1 MQEKTTNHHHHTP
14 FIAII
19 GRPNVGKSTLFNR
32 LVGRKIAIT
41 DSIPGSTRDIIE
53 RTISFGDMTVS
64 IADTGGRRER
74 ADSDLE
80 TLAIKK
86 SYSVDERADLLLFV
100 VEAHQFLPEDEQLIS
115 YLRQYQ
121 KKVILVVNKCDS
133 HDRDH
138 IASNYHSLGFSP
150 LIMISAEHGRNI
162 DTLKELLQQHLEP
175 VFKANVDTMIDTD
188 DNPQQKPIR
197 LTILGKPNAGK
208 SSLANHLCNNDKSI
222 VSAEAGTT
230 RDSVKN
236 HFTYNNQPYEIID
249 TAGLRRR
256 SKVNDP
262 IEFYSTR
269 RAEASITEA
278 DVVILMI
285 DATEGLTDQDKK
297 IADKIMKEQKPF
309 LFVLSKCDLLSKE
322 DFPRGKDP
330 VKESIADLHEDF
342 PILNYIPAVGIDV
355 IKGNGLSKFMQM
367 VQTLY
372 HQNRK
377 KIDDTEFQ
385 RALIHWRHDLQASTT
400 YQKSTIRSIRQVAT
414 EPPRFIV
421 RTQGKVPKT
430 YVRYLKNRIQKEFEF
445 HLVPIIVEVEGV

>member
-1 MQEKTTNHHHHTP
+1 MQEKTTNNHTP

-32 LVGRKIAIT
+32 LVGKKIAIT

-53 RTISFGDMTVS
+53 RTISLGDLSVS

-80 TLAIKK
+80 TLAIEK
-86 SYSVDERADLLLFV
+86 SYSVDTKADLLLFV

-121 KKVILVVNKCDS
+121 EKVILVVNKCDS
-133 HDRDH
+133 HERDH
-138 IASNYHSLGFSP
+138 IASNYHSIGFSP

-162 DTLKELLQQHLEP
+162 DILKELLYERLIP
-175 VFKANVDTMIDTD
+175 LFKPDMVTD
-188 DNPQQKPIR
+188 IETSQDNAPIR

-236 HFTYNNQPYEIID
+236 YFIYGSQPYEIID

-256 SKVNDP
+256 AKVNDP

-269 RAEASITEA
+269 RAEASIIEA
-278 DVVILMI
+278 DVVLLLI
-285 DATEGLTDQDKK
+285 DATQGLTDQDKK

-322 DFPRGKDP
+322 GIPRGKDP
-330 VKESIADLHEDF
+330 IKEAIADLHDDF
-342 PILNYIPAVGIDV
+342 PILSYVPAVGVDI
-355 IKGNGLSKFMQM
+355 IKGHGLNKLMQM
-367 VQTLY
+367 IQTLY
-372 HQNRK
+372 RQNRK

-400 YQKSTIRSIRQVAT
+400 YQKSTIRSIRQIAT